1 MFSIEEIDSMVEKSI
16 FSLELKGEPEELYNP
31 MEYLISIGGKRVRPK
46 LAIVTYNLF
55 SDNIERSVIY
65 PAIALEIFHGFTLIH
80 DDIMDNASIRRN
92 QPTVHK
98 KWSNNIAILSGDVM
112 CIKSYQYMAK
122 APVDKLKSV
131 MDLFSTTAAKVCEGQ
146 QYDMNFE
153 TSPFITMEDYLN
165 MIGLKTAVLIA
176 ASAKLGA
183 LIAGAPANIADALYK
198 YGYELGMAF
207 QIKDDY
213 FDSFGSS
220 ALFGKKIG
228 GDILSGKKTWLMVEA
243 LKRAQN
249 EQKKELNALLKET
262 PLDPD
267 KKIAAVLS
275 IYNYLGIKEAAQEA
289 MDKYH
294 TQAIDAI
301 KECALNS
308 EQKERLYEFAHIL
321 INRDK

>member
-31 MEYLISIGGKRVRPK
+31 IEYLISIGGKRVRPK

-55 SDNIERSVIY
+55 SDNIERSVIF

-80 DDIMDNASIRRN
+80 DDIMDNAAIRRN
-92 QPTVHK
+92 QSTVHK
-98 KWSNNIAILSGDVM
+98 KWNQNTAILAGDVM

-131 MDLFSTTAAKVCEGQ
+131 MDLFSSTAAKVCEGQ
-146 QYDMNFE
+146 QFDINFE
-153 TSPFITMEDYLN
+153 AAPFITMEDYLN

-183 LIAGAPANIADALYK
+183 ILAGASANIADALYK
-198 YGYELGMAF
+198 YGYALGMAF

-213 FDSFGSS
+213 FDSFGES

-228 GDILSGKKTWLMVEA
+228 GDIVLGKKTWLMVEA

-249 EQKKELNALLKET
+249 DKKVDLNNLLKSTSIE
-262 PLDPD
+262 PE
-267 KKIAAVLS
+267 KKIATVLA
-275 IYNYLGIKEAAQEA
+275 IYSELGIKEAAQEA

-294 TQAIDAI
+294 KQAIDAV
-301 KECALNS
+301 KECDFNN
-308 EQKERLYEFAHIL
+308 EQRERLSEFAHVL
-321 INRDK
+321 INREK

>member
-16 FSLELKGEPEELYNP
+16 FSLELKGEPQELYNP
-31 MEYLISIGGKRVRPK
+31 IEYLISIGGKRVRPK
-46 LAIVTYNLF
+46 LAIVAYNLF
-55 SDNIERSVIY
+55 SDQIERSIIS

-80 DDIMDNASIRRN
+80 DDIMDNAVVRRN

-98 KWSNNIAILSGDVM
+98 KWNNNIAILSGDVM

-122 APVDKLKSV
+122 APVDKLKNV
-131 MDLFSTTAAKVCEGQ
+131 LDLFSSTAAKVCEGQ

-153 TSPFITMEDYLN
+153 AAPFITMEDYLN

-176 ASAKLGA
+176 ASAKLGGI
-183 LIAGAPANIADALYK
+183 LAGAPAGVADALYN
-198 YGYELGMAF
+198 YGYQLGLAF

-213 FDSFGSS
+213 FDSFGDS

-228 GDILSGKKTWLMVEA
+228 GDIISGKKTWLMVEA

-249 EQKKELNALLKET
+249 DNKTELNNLLKNTTIE
-262 PLDPD
+262 PE
-267 KKIAAVLS
+267 KKIAAVLAV
-275 IYNYLGIKEAAQEA
+275 YQDLGIKEAAQEA
-289 MDKYH
+289 MEHHHK
-294 TQAIDAI
+294 QAINSI
-301 KECALNS
+301 KECGLNT
-308 EQKERLYEFAHIL
+308 EQKERLSEFAQIL